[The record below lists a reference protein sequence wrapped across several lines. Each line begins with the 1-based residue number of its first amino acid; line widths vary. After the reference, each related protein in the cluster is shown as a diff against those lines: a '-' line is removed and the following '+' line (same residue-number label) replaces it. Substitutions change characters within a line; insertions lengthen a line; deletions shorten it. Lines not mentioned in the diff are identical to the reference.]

1 MMRITHVVFSF
12 GLIALAAEWLG
23 LGIAAA
29 LLAALWLAVIVN
41 YVIDAAG
48 HETRN
53 GRRRRTAAT
62 HSLTGAT
69 ALGAAVGFAPTLAIL
84 IAAPGAVSVYY
95 GPLLLLEMTVLGVV
109 AGLSHLLL
117 DAFTEGGIYYRGRRW
132 ALAHW
137 HYDNGAANGLF
148 ALLGILML
156 GAALAPV
163 VVA

>member
-1 MMRITHVVFSF
+1 MMRVTHVVFTF
-12 GLIALAAEWLG
+12 GLIALAAAWLG

-29 LLAALWLAVIVN
+29 LLAALWLAAIVN
-41 YVIDAAG
+41 YIIDAAG

-69 ALGAAVGFAPTLAIL
+69 AVGAVAGFAPTLAVL
-84 IAAPGAVSVYY
+84 LAAPGAVGVYY
-95 GPLLLLEMTVLGVV
+95 GSLLLLEMTALGAA

-117 DAFTEGGIYYRGRRW
+117 DALTEGGIYYRGHRW

-148 ALLGILML
+148 ALLGILMF
-156 GAALAPV
+156 AAAFLLMA
-163 VVA
+163 

>member
-1 MMRITHVVFSF
+1 MMRVTHVVFTF

-29 LLAALWLAVIVN
+29 LLAAVWLAAAVN
-41 YVIDAAG
+41 YIIDAVG

-69 ALGAAVGFAPTLAIL
+69 AVGAAAGLAPTLAIL
-84 IAAPGAVSVYY
+84 LAAPGAVSVYY
-95 GPLLLLEMTVLGVV
+95 GQLLLLEMTALGAL

-117 DAFTEGGIYYRGRRW
+117 DALTEGGIYYRGRRW

-137 HYDNGAANGLF
+137 RYDNGAANGLF
-148 ALLGILML
+148 ALLGILMFA
-156 GAALAPV
+156 AALLSV
-163 VVA
+163 V